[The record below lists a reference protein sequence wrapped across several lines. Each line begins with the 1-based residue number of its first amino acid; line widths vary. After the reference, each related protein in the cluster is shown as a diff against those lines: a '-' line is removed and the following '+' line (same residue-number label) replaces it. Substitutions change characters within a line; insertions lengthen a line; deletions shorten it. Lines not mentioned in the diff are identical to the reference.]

1 MKVPV
6 TGRKGKMKGGEEG
19 QKEGGGRKG
28 RRPKLRFNGSG
39 RERGGV
45 TVARFT

>member
-6 TGRKGKMKGGEEG
+6 TRRKGKMKGGEEG
-19 QKEGGGRKG
+19 QKEGGGG
-28 RRPKLRFNGSG
+28 RFNGSG